1 MAEITVGVPVYNGDE
16 FLETSLACLRG
27 QTFRDIEVLI
37 FDNGSQDRTAE
48 IAQAFCAVDPRF
60 RYFRHAENIGPV
72 ANFLAALEAADSPF
86 FLWRAAD
93 DTSDADYIEK
103 LLALL
108 LAHPQ
113 RDIAVGRIVSQRPD
127 GQVTDVHPVSPRIE
141 AAGAFGRLAQ
151 LFCSHHGSWIY
162 GLFRRQAMIPV
173 LREVLTDYPY
183 VWGWDNVAMFP
194 FEFDR
199 KVIGDNTT
207 TFYQYLPFPVPR
219 GDKAQRAARDDDKIA
234 MGRAFMAFAHR
245 HVARTIANPFE
256 RAFYQVAVAYFGHKR
271 AYSFSKRLRRSVAR
285 GISRRRTRLA

>member
-1 MAEITVGVPVYNGDE
+1 MAQVTVGVPVYNGAD
-16 FLETSLACLRG
+16 FLEKSLGCLRD
-27 QTFRDIEVLI
+27 QSFRDIEVLI
-37 FDNGSQDRTAE
+37 FDNCSQDRTAE
-48 IAQAFCAVDPRF
+48 IAKAFCAIDSRF
-60 RYFRHAENIGPV
+60 RYFRQAENVGAV

-93 DTSDADYIEK
+93 DASDADYIEK
-103 LLALL
+103 LHAALL
-108 LAHPQ
+108 ANPD
-113 RDIAVGRIVSQRPD
+113 RDVAVGRIVSRLPD
-127 GQVTDVHPVSPRIE
+127 GRVTHVHPASPRIE
-141 AAGAFGRLAQ
+141 ADGAFGRLAQ

-173 LREVLTDYPY
+173 LREVLADYPY

-199 KVIGDNTT
+199 KVIGVDTT
-207 TFYQYLPFPVPR
+207 TFHQYLPFPTPR
-219 GDKAQRAARDDDKIA
+219 GDKAQRARRDDAKIE

-271 AYSFSKRLRRSVAR
+271 AASFGKRLRRGIARKLSVRR
-285 GISRRRTRLA
+285 GE